1 MDTTLTTIQIANPKP
16 PKVQAA
22 PETRKSGKELPVSG
36 NSEPPEPPP
45 KTIEKAVQQ
54 IQTYL
59 SDSQRQLQFHIHE
72 GSGRTVMTVLNP
84 ITGETIRQIPAEE
97 VLKMAAAIQHEGL
110 HFVSTT
116 A

>member
-1 MDTTLTTIQIANPKP
+1 MDITLSTIQIANSKP
-16 PKVQAA
+16 PEVQAA
-22 PETRKSGKELPVSG
+22 PETRKTGKDLPVSG
-36 NSEPPEPPP
+36 NNEPPEPPP

-59 SDSQRQLQFHIHE
+59 SDSQRQLQFHVHE

-84 ITGETIRQIPAEE
+84 VTGETIRQIPAEE
-97 VLKMAAAIQHEGL
+97 VLKMAAAMQHEGP
-110 HFVSTT
+110 HFVSET